1 MDLITSAIVAA
12 IEHGAP
18 DMATPD
24 IRYRYEQLKAAIQD
38 RATDAQAIL
47 AAIKAL
53 EADPA
58 SAPQRLLLQQQLSTA
73 NAAGDMALLFA
84 AQELRHQID
93 LVVQPAARGAA
104 PVQAPSPA
112 MTNEADYATVK
123 VFFATD
129 RKLDASQPVD
139 RRFGG
144 LRGAAVSYG
153 SCDISIPRDHRMGQ
167 LESKSLWRL
176 EFRNDPAKHVLLLAS
191 TVQDQDDFFATLSA
205 QLQAASQQSALLFVH
220 GYNVSFEDA
229 ARRTGQISYDLGF
242 GGVPLFY
249 SWPSQGDVAAYIVDE
264 GNIEWSQPHMTAF
277 LSDVL
282 SKTDAQNV
290 YLIAHSMGNRGMTRA
305 IAALVE
311 QQPALAQR
319 LTEIILAA
327 PDIDAEV
334 FKRDIAP
341 ALTRHQN
348 PVTLYA
354 SSEDMALAAAKKV
367 YGYPRAGD
375 SGSGMVIID
384 GIETVDATGVDTSFM
399 KHAYFAEKYSAL
411 SDIFYLIKD
420 NKRADQRLLQRIDVA
435 AGHYWTFKK

>member
-24 IRYRYEQLKAAIQD
+24 IRYRYEQLKAVIQD
-38 RATDAQAIL
+38 RLNDAQLIL
-47 AAIKAL
+47 AAIAVL
-53 EADPA
+53 ETDAA
-58 SAPQRLLLQQQLSTA
+58 SAPQRLLLQQKLSDA
-73 NAAGDMALLFA
+73 KAADNMPLLFA
-84 AQELRHQID
+84 AQALQHQVA
-93 LVVQPAARGAA
+93 LAATPQPVSRGAA
-104 PVQAPSPA
+104 PAAAPLV
-112 MTNEADYATVK
+112 NEPDYATVT
-123 VFFATD
+123 VFFGTD
-129 RKLDASQPVD
+129 RDLDESQALAQ
-139 RRFGG
+139 RFGG
-144 LRGAAVSYG
+144 QRGAAVSYG

-176 EFRNDPAKHVLLLAS
+176 EFRNDPTKHVVLLAAK
-191 TVQDQDDFFATLSA
+191 VQDQDGFFATLTA
-205 QLQAASQQSALLFVH
+205 QLQAANQQSALLFVH

-229 ARRTGQISYDLGF
+229 ARRTGQIAHDLGF

-249 SWPSQGDVAAYIVDE
+249 SWPSQGDVSGYLVDE

-277 LSDVL
+277 LSDIL
-282 SKTDAQNV
+282 SKTEAQNV

-311 QQPALAQR
+311 QQPALARR

-327 PDIDAEV
+327 PDIDAAV

-341 ALTRHQN
+341 ALTKHQN

-354 SSEDMALAAAKKV
+354 SSEDRALEAAKKV

-399 KHAYFAEKYSAL
+399 KHSYFAEKYSAL
-411 SDIFYLIKD
+411 SDMFYLIKD
-420 NKRADQRLLQRIDVA
+420 NKRADQRLLERVDVA
-435 AGHYWTFKK
+435 AGHYWVFKK